1 MSHVITTHTQ
11 NFTRDV
17 LESPVPVVVDFYAT
31 WCPPCRMLAPVL
43 DGLAA
48 EFGERVRFVK
58 VNIDEAP
65 QLAQAAQISSVPTLL
80 IVQGGKVVDRVSGAQ
95 PASVLRPR
103 ISRLLPAGTRV
114 SA

>member
-1 MSHVITTHTQ
+1 MSRVITTHTQ

-48 EFGERVRFVK
+48 EYGDRVRFVK
-58 VNIDEAP
+58 VNIDEEP

-80 IVQGGKVVDRVSGAQ
+80 VFQSGQVVDRIAGAQ
-95 PASVLRPR
+95 PAASLRPR
-103 ISRLLPAGTRV
+103 ISRLLPTATSV
-114 SA
+114 PV